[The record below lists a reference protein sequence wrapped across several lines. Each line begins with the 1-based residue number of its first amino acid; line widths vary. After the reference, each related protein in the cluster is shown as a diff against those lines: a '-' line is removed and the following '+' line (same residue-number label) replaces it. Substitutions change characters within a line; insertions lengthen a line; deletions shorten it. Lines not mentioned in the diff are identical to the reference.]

1 MAGPGPDDRRM
12 GGGGRGGRGGAGVPG
27 GAGAAD
33 FDDSGAGVVAALSSD
48 SNPPGHDP
56 PTHPGGLRRALE
68 VATAHTATLRD
79 LHAVLA
85 GLDARLLAIAADVA
99 AGKSVAEDL
108 AAARSAI
115 TEIRTDLAAL
125 NAAAR
130 PPESR
135 SRVGP
140 VEAPTWAIL
149 ALAALIAVV
158 LAAALAGGRV
168 LDLVAIIRAVL
179 ARS

>member
-1 MAGPGPDDRRM
+1 MAGAGPDDRRV
-12 GGGGRGGRGGAGVPG
+12 GDRSRGSRGSAAGAGG
-27 GAGAAD
+27 NGAAD
-33 FDDSGAGVVAALSSD
+33 FDDSGAGVVAALSSN
-48 SNPPGHDP
+48 SNPPGADP
-56 PTHPGGLRRALE
+56 TPTHPGGLRRALE

-108 AAARSAI
+108 AAARAAI
-115 TEIRTDLAAL
+115 AEIRADLAVL

-130 PPESR
+130 PAESR

-149 ALAALIAVV
+149 TLAALIA
-158 LAAALAGGRV
+158 ALAIGQV
-168 LDLVAIIRAVL
+168 LDLAAIVRAVL
-179 ARS
+179 ASP